1 MNELT
6 PDEHKILVDAI
17 QDSATVV
24 HKGRKDMNERI
35 NGLWWKARIGYN
47 NQNCDPEV
55 LAKFAELI
63 VGECAGIYDKIDNGN
78 LHMGTDNYLE
88 ALHKTFWS

>member
-1 MNELT
+1 
-6 PDEHKILVDAI
+6 
-17 QDSATVV
+17 
-24 HKGRKDMNERI
+24 MNERI

-63 VGECAGIYDKIDNGN
+63 VEECRNVVSDVYRK
-78 LHMGTDNYLE
+78 TPLE
-88 ALHKTFWS
+88 ICGPLLTADEEIAKHFYGVEE